1 MYKSIV
7 ISLLANPDV
16 YTLDEL
22 PKLVDSSDSIVLLTV
37 QLVHWS
43 VSDTLFTST
52 PGFERYVE
60 VAMV

>member
-43 VSDTLFTST
+43 VSDTLLTST
-52 PGFERYVE
+52 PGLERYVE

>member
-16 YTLDEL
+16 KTLE
-22 PKLVDSSDSIVLLTV
+22 VDPNDVLSSDSIVLLTV

-43 VSDTLFTST
+43 VSDTLLTST
-52 PGFERYVE
+52 PGLERYVE